1 MRQDGSD
8 RQPSQRGTGFGAG
21 VVGRRC
27 RVTHCCDTECGN
39 TQRGNTQCG
48 NTQCGNTQCGNT
60 QWVHERFTECDAQCA
75 AGRVDEGGY
84 HGCPGA

>member
-48 NTQCGNTQCGNT
+48 NTQCGNTQ
-60 QWVHERFTECDAQCA
+60 WVHERFTECDAQFA